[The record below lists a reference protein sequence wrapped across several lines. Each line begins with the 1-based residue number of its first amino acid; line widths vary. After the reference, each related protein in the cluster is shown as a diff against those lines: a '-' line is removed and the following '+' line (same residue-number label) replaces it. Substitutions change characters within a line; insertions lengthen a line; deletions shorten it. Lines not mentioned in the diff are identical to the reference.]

1 MVRPDG
7 IVELRAARGYPVV
20 VLVSAVDRRILPALH
35 FVARLPFA
43 QPRAL
48 HVSVDP
54 DETRR
59 VVDDW
64 MTLGL
69 TWLPLHVREVSEEGV
84 AASVRAVLDEEA
96 WATDS
101 VTVVVPELNV
111 PRWWHP
117 VLHRRSARRIA
128 AELQATPRITTVI
141 VPFTTDF
148 RQGGTRDD
156 LRGSLRRRS

>member
-1 MVRPDG
+1 MARPDG
-7 IVELRAARGYPVV
+7 IVELQGARAYPVV
-20 VLVSAVDRRILPALH
+20 VLVSAVDRRILPALR

-43 QPRAL
+43 RPRAL

-54 DETRR
+54 EETRR

-64 MTLGL
+64 MALGL
-69 TWLPLHVREVSEEGV
+69 TWLPLHIAEASGDGV
-84 AASVRAVLDEEA
+84 AAAVTAVLAEETWLA
-96 WATDS
+96 DR

-128 AELQATPRITTVI
+128 ADLQAVPRVTTVI

-148 RQGGTRDD
+148 R
-156 LRGSLRRRS
+156 